1 MLPPLTTIRTP
12 RARIGSEAAAMLLA
26 LLRGEPLAQSAIDV
40 GFELVVRASS

>member
-12 RARIGSEAAAMLLA
+12 RARIGSEAAEMLLA
-26 LLRGEPLAQSAIDV
+26 LLRGETVPHSAIDV